1 MTLHRTEN
9 VDDKN
14 TLSGI
19 VKAILY
25 SKQDII
31 FPVHPHT
38 AERLRQFG
46 LYDILND
53 SENILLIKP
62 VGYFDMLELMK
73 KCSYIIT
80 DSGGIQQEA
89 TSPKIRKK
97 VLVVRKTTDSP
108 EAVMARVAEVVG
120 IQPGKILAAIKKT
133 SKNPKVHTKS
143 MPYGN
148 GNAAK
153 KIIKILKKYY

>member
-62 VGYFDMLELMK
+62 IGYFDMLELMK

-80 DSGGIQQEA
+80 DSGGI
-89 TSPKIRKK
+89 
-97 VLVVRKTTDSP
+97 
-108 EAVMARVAEVVG
+108 
-120 IQPGKILAAIKKT
+120 
-133 SKNPKVHTKS
+133 
-143 MPYGN
+143 
-148 GNAAK
+148 
-153 KIIKILKKYY
+153 